1 MARTPNR
8 VTTVTI
14 TISTTEIVELYL
26 EDLVSSGLFGKNT
39 AEAAERLVA
48 RGIETLIREGTLK
61 REKP

>member
-1 MARTPNR
+1 
-8 VTTVTI
+8 
-14 TISTTEIVELYL
+14 L